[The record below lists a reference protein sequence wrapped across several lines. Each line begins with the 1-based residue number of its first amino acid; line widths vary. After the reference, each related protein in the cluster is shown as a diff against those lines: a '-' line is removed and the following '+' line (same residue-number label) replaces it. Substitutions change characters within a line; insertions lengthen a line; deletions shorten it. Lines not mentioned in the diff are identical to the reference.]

1 MGTSLSAGGGG
12 GGMENQYIGELPK
25 KGGLDSLLIQGGL
38 GKKEGSVFE
47 GGGWYPNAHY
57 ENMIFL

>member
-1 MGTSLSAGGGG
+1 MNHSGHLPFCRGGGG
-12 GGMENQYIGELPK
+12 VMKNQYIGELPK

-47 GGGWYPNAHY
+47 GGG
-57 ENMIFL
+57 